1 MSLCIIHIN
10 LPFSVSQWQAGGTG
24 RRQLCSTATGTEVML
39 RAGRSAS
46 ERPELWPL
54 RNFLL
59 FKQKVIQLEVL
70 KGNSRA
76 LYNIVLV
83 SKWYVCMYSKS
94 VLREYKTAKS
104 IWDMKCFWANGL
116 LVHLNESL
124 SNCTFALYFPFPGP
138 EVNRCYHHYCCYR
151 HFLTKLMFLG
161 LTCFPCHL
169 NLATNMKWFL
179 FACL

>member
-1 MSLCIIHIN
+1 
-10 LPFSVSQWQAGGTG
+10 
-24 RRQLCSTATGTEVML
+24 ML

-104 IWDMKCFWANGL
+104 I
-116 LVHLNESL
+116 
-124 SNCTFALYFPFPGP
+124 
-138 EVNRCYHHYCCYR
+138 
-151 HFLTKLMFLG
+151 
-161 LTCFPCHL
+161 
-169 NLATNMKWFL
+169 
-179 FACL
+179 